1 MPSFY
6 RPRIGIS
13 SCLLGDTVRWDG
25 GHKRDPWLVDVFG
38 VHVDWVPVC
47 PEVEA
52 GFGTPREPMQLVRA
66 ADRNVRLVTT
76 TGRDL
81 TAQLEQF
88 AAARV
93 ERLAHEN
100 LSGYVLKS
108 NSPSCGVER
117 VRVYGQ
123 PDGEPTR
130 DGRGLF
136 AEALIARFPELPVEE
151 EGHLADPAVREQFLE
166 RVLAYQRRTE

>member
-13 SCLLGDTVRWDG
+13 SCLLGETVRWDG

-38 VHVDWVPVC
+38 VHVDWVPMC

-66 ADRNVRLVTT
+66 PGGKARLVTT
-76 TGRDL
+76 TTGRDV
-81 TAQLEQF
+81 TAQLAQF
-88 AAARV
+88 AAGRV

-108 NSPSCGVER
+108 HSPSCGVEH
-117 VRVYGQ
+117 VRVFGQ
-123 PDGEPTR
+123 SDGEPTR

-136 AEALIARFPELPVEE
+136 AEALIA
-151 EGHLADPAVREQFLE
+151 
-166 RVLAYQRRTE
+166 